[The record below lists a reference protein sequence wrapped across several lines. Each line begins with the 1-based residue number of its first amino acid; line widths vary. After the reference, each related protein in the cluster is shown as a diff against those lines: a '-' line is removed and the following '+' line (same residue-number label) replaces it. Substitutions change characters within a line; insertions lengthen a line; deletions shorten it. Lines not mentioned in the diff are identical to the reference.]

1 MRPQKRP
8 GILIRVIPE
17 GVASYVLVVPKRCS
31 SHPPRG
37 GFGRGV
43 KRSKTGRCRP
53 VSPLRGWGLLF
64 GSLHIPGEDS
74 ASLLYFLEQERM
86 QGYGSIP
93 KAIFCI

>member
-17 GVASYVLVVPKRCS
+17 GVASYVLVQPKRCP
-31 SHPPRG
+31 SHPPGADSG
-37 GFGRGV
+37 GY

-53 VSPLRGWGLLF
+53 VSPLRDWGLLF